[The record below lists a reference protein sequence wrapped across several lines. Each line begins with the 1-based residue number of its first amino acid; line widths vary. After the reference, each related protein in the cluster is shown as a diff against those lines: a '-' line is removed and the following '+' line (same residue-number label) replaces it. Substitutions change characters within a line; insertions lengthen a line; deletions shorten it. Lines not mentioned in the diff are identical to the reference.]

1 MDEFEGKVMIK
12 EIVDFFELKQLTGN
26 EESLNRW
33 VIVSDVNRPG
43 LELTGYLQHSEPRRI
58 VIIGEKEKSY
68 IKQLDENIQRE
79 RFKNLTD
86 GYTPM
91 IILARNLP
99 CPPILYEVAQQH
111 NFPVF
116 QCGLKT
122 SRLMVD
128 LVSFLDERLALS
140 DNLHGVL
147 MNIYGKGV
155 LIKGESGMGKSE
167 IALELI
173 RRGHLLVADDRV
185 DVFRVH
191 NRIMGSSTE
200 LLAGMLEIRGVG
212 IIDVGRMFGAGAVL
226 EKCNVDFAIN
236 LVQYD
241 EQSEYNRIGIE
252 NEEFLEILDV
262 QIPALTI
269 PVKSG
274 RSMAIIIEAAVINFN
289 LKQKGYNSA
298 KEFEAR
304 VYQFIQDKNKQ
315 AEE

>member
-1 MDEFEGKVMIK
+1 
-12 EIVDFFELKQLTGN
+12 
-26 EESLNRW
+26 
-33 VIVSDVNRPG
+33 
-43 LELTGYLQHSEPRRI
+43 
-58 VIIGEKEKSY
+58 
-68 IKQLDENIQRE
+68 
-79 RFKNLTD
+79 
-86 GYTPM
+86 
-91 IILARNLP
+91 
-99 CPPILYEVAQQH
+99 
-111 NFPVF
+111 
-116 QCGLKT
+116 
-122 SRLMVD
+122 MVD

-212 IIDVGRMFGAGAVL
+212 IIDVGRMFGAGA
-226 EKCNVDFAIN
+226 IN